1 MKLISV
7 NVRQERSIK
16 EAGKSGTTGIYKL
29 PVSGPVQIGRLGI
42 PGDAVV
48 NTKNHGGADQAI
60 YIYTEPDYA
69 WWAQELGREML
80 PGTFGENLTISEL
93 ESATVTIGDTLHIG
107 EAILQVT
114 AARIPCKTLA
124 ARMGDERFIKRFR
137 EGERPGMYCRVLQE
151 GRVEAG
157 QAIRL
162 ERYEGRTVTILEM
175 FRDFY
180 EQDTTEAEIRRY
192 LEAPIASRARK
203 DKEKQLARLIGKKI

>member
-7 NVRQERSIK
+7 NVGQERSIK

-48 NTKNHGGADQAI
+48 DTKNHGGADQAI

-69 WWAQELGREML
+69 WWGRELDTEMP

-93 ESATVTIGDTLHIG
+93 ESATVTIGDSLHIG
-107 EAILQVT
+107 EAILQVA

-124 ARMGDERFIKRFR
+124 ARMGDAHFIKRFR

-151 GRVEAG
+151 GRVQAG
-157 QAIRL
+157 QAVRL

-180 EQDTTEAEIRRY
+180 AENPTEAEIRRY
-192 LEAPIASRARK
+192 LEAPIASRARA
-203 DKEKQLARLIGKKI
+203 DKEKQLAKLKR